1 MCWNSCYDHYPSYLL
16 PFVTHPWLTWSGL
29 GALDLA
35 AVVLCH
41 LSVTRPLPRGW
52 AVATWL
58 VLPIS
63 IALTMLFLVILASRL
78 FQGLHK

>member
-1 MCWNSCYDHYPSYLL
+1 
-16 PFVTHPWLTWSGL
+16 
-29 GALDLA
+29 
-35 AVVLCH
+35 VVLCH